1 MSYLQKALD
10 EFNFHVERSN
20 MKGNHYGIDFD
31 DTITSD
37 TRLWAIIIK
46 EMIKHGHK
54 VSIIT
59 YRSPESQSS
68 NIDIDQF
75 LRRVPYGV
83 TAYYTDRKS
92 KYGYALKHELNID
105 IWIDDQPFFVCYD
118 MPKAIGER
126 DRQIKRTLGEDHE

>member
-31 DTITSD
+31 DTITAD
-37 TRLWAIIIK
+37 PKLWRDLIVT
-46 EMIKHGHK
+46 MLKHGHK

-59 YRSPESQSS
+59 YRSETG
-68 NIDIDQF
+68 NNMDIIQF